1 MSWNDIKVKIRN
13 PNFLP
18 EYPDADTLRKLPDN
32 YVFDENESVKWNRE
46 KVIAHN
52 KLANN
57 AKKEY
62 YDKLNTVNVAF
73 ATMVRQEI
81 QSELDVSDKAAS
93 IIYDKAYEDG
103 HADGYHEVVYC
114 AQTYCEFI
122 SRILNAMKEV

>member
-46 KVIAHN
+46 KVGVHN
-52 KLANN
+52 KLADN
-57 AKKEY
+57 AKKKY
-62 YDKLNTVNVAF
+62 YDELNTVNAAF

-81 QSELDVSDKAAS
+81 QSELDVSDEVAS
-93 IIYDKAYEDG
+93 IIYNEAYENG
-103 HADGYHEVVYC
+103 HADGYHEVVYY
-114 AQTYCEFI
+114 AQVYCEFI